1 MQKNGSAPEKSVESQ
16 SEGGLKGPEN
26 PSAPKVTKEE
36 YKTMAEKASPP
47 SPFLKNALMA
57 FLIGGAICC
66 LGEVL
71 AQMYMQGGIEEKS
84 ARALVSV
91 TLVGISALLTAF
103 GVYDNIARVAGAGTL
118 VPITG
123 FANAVVSPAIEFKS
137 EGQVLGLGAKMFTI
151 AGPVLV
157 FGITASAVYGIILWI
172 AGMF

>member
-16 SEGGLKGPEN
+16 SEGGLKGHEN

-36 YKTMAEKASPP
+36 YKAMAEKASPP

-123 FANAVVSPAIEFKS
+123 FANSVVSPAMEFQS
-137 EGQVLGLGAKMFTI
+137 EGFITGMGAKMFI
-151 AGPVLV
+151 VAGPVLV
-157 FGITASAVYGIILWI
+157 YGISAAVLYGLILWI
-172 AGMF
+172 FRLA